1 MGHSI
6 SENSLSGRAPPCG
19 GRSPSGGVP
28 IRQGQGPFLF
38 LRKKKRALT
47 PKKNEAGLRGVD
59 TGKTAACVFTHCGE
73 DQPRPLRP
81 CHCGTGMG
89 AWFYPAAAWLCHSR
103 GRVQQVSR
111 SAAREAP
118 HHPGRERGTRRRRGV
133 RASACPCSPRAGRN
147 GREGS
152 FLSYESRP
160 PPWTTADSP

>member
-59 TGKTAACVFTHCGE
+59 TGKTAACVFTHCLGTPPGRYGHHTQE
-73 DQPRPLRP
+73 QRPVFVLSICRLLLPLSGPVWWGASLALKREP
-81 CHCGTGMG
+81 CTGRDDSG
-89 AWFYPAAAWLCHSR
+89 APPH
-103 GRVQQVSR
+103 
-111 SAAREAP
+111 SAARVA
-118 HHPGRERGTRRRRGV
+118 HPGGPKIE
-133 RASACPCSPRAGRN
+133 PL
-147 GREGS
+147 S
-152 FLSYESRP
+152 FLYSTMGWP
-160 PPWTTADSP
+160 